1 MAKHVTKLVTKTRDK
16 TRNKANFQLN
26 EELNEEIKITKI
38 ELGDRKQEVDMLQEE
53 KEDERKEKLQLQQVA
68 VTFNSFFS
76 WRNLKILIIFLLSS
90 VAACFAFSAQEGH
103 SNNRAERQNPLLLY
117 ELLSKLA

>member
-1 MAKHVTKLVTKTRDK
+1 MTLESQPPQVRNIRLEKTRGKTRDETRDK
-16 TRNKANFQLN
+16 TRNNATFQLN

-76 WRNLKILIIFLLSS
+76 
-90 VAACFAFSAQEGH
+90 
-103 SNNRAERQNPLLLY
+103 
-117 ELLSKLA
+117 